1 MNKIIV
7 LIITDLKKKKNLD
20 IIQPKSLGYCLS
32 LRANGK
38 FPALPSML
46 WIGPLTSYL

>member
-7 LIITDLKKKKNLD
+7 LIITDLKKKNPD

-38 FPALPSML
+38 FPA
-46 WIGPLTSYL
+46 